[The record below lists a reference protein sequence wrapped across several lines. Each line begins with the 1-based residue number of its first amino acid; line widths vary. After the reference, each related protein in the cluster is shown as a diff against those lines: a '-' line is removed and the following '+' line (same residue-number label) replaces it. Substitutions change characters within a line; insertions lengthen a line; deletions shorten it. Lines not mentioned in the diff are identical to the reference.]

1 MKQLFAFFLLLCI
14 SNFCI
19 AQSITSDKLDIE
31 IATQP
36 KIQTESA
43 SRFYRVKVSS
53 PYNLTKEDVNL
64 QSKVA
69 HEKALKDYGN
79 LVLQSEKDYDKKLKL
94 YDADVVKSKEKFALE
109 DQAFKKLT
117 LLERLAS
124 TDQGKSPKLV
134 IPSKPEYYKPAPPE
148 YREPDLK
155 DYFIVNN
162 DVLGGQVS
170 LAGFER
176 GQSYID
182 IGLEL
187 AAVNFQ
193 DNAGQTFANQPTK
206 LIVKVNGVEKTNISL
221 FEKFE
226 FISSSPTNNIDKA
239 QEERNYINKVIV
251 YINKYLNEQY
261 GYLAVKETIKIEY
274 VKNKGEYDE
283 LEKAHIYVTTNLKKL
298 SSSSDPAIRESA
310 LASMKKGTDIWLN
323 TLDKVQYK
331 DPKAI
336 FNFKIAR
343 YIYFN
348 LIKLNL
354 ILNNKPEAEKFLNA
368 LQENLIDIKLSSDE
382 KEELK
387 SFEKRIYKK

>member
-239 QEERNYINKVIV
+239 QEERNYINKVIA
-251 YINKYLNEQY
+251 YINEYLNEQY